1 MHILLI
7 EPNKVLA
14 ATYVMALT
22 DVGHTVSHAH
32 TAQTAVAMADEKKPN
47 LVILE
52 LQMARHNGVEFLYEF
67 KSYPEWR
74 RIPVIILSVL
84 PLDEL
89 EELTV
94 LRRELSV
101 SSILSKTQTTL
112 NDLCQAVAKL
122 EKPRR

>member
-1 MHILLI
+1 MHILII

-14 ATYVMALT
+14 ATYAMALT
-22 DVGHTVSHAH
+22 NVGHTVSHAH

-74 RIPVIILSVL
+74 LIPVIILSVL
-84 PLDEL
+84 PLEEL
-89 EELTV
+89 EEFTV
-94 LRRELSV
+94 LRRELSI

-112 NDLCQAVAKL
+112 SDLCQAVARL
-122 EKPRR
+122 EKP